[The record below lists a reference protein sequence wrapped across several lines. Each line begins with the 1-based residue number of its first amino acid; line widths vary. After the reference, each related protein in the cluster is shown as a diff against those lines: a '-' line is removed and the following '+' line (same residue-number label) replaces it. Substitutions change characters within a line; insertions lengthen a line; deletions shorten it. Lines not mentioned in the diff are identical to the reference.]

1 MPPARIVFWAATI
14 GGIAFAVRSVLTQP
28 PSLAICI
35 ACAIAYNALLLC
47 GVFVLRLRMFADAVV
62 RGPRDATGVVLT
74 FDDGPDP
81 VHTRAV
87 LDALDVHG
95 AKATFF
101 VIGKKAE
108 AHRDVVEEILR
119 RGHEVGV
126 HGYAHDR
133 LFALRGSKRVR
144 ADLERAIRVLE
155 NITGKTPLLFRP
167 PIGHTNPT
175 IARISDQLDLTMV
188 GWSVR
193 ARDGLARTKPDDVL
207 ARISRGLE
215 DGAIV
220 LLHDAPEHGTRKP
233 AGVTAL
239 PAILERIAAK
249 NLRVTALS
257 TWLDEPA
264 EHVENEPS
272 NG

>member
-1 MPPARIVFWAATI
+1 VPPARIVFWAATLAGI
-14 GGIAFAVRSVLTQP
+14 GLTARSVLAEP
-28 PSLAICI
+28 PPLPLAVMG
-35 ACAIAYNALLLC
+35 AVLYLGLLLC
-47 GVFVLRLRMFADAVV
+47 GVFVLRLRMFADAIV
-62 RGPRDATGVVLT
+62 RGPSDATGVVLT

-81 VHTRAV
+81 VHTREV
-87 LDALDVHG
+87 LDALDVHE

-108 AHRDVVEEILR
+108 QHRELINEIVA

-133 LFALRGSKRVR
+133 LFSLRGSKRVR
-144 ADLERAIRVLE
+144 EDLERAIRVLE

-175 IARISDQLDLTMV
+175 IARVADLLDLTMV

-220 LLHDAPEHGTRKP
+220 LLHDAPELGTRKP

-249 NLRVTALS
+249 NLTVVPLTK
-257 TWLDEPA
+257 WLEPA
-264 EHVENEPS
+264 TTD
-272 NG
+272 

>member
-1 MPPARIVFWAATI
+1 MPPARIVFWGSTLAGI
-14 GGIAFAVRSVLTQP
+14 GLTARSLLAEPPPLPVAVAGA
-28 PSLAICI
+28 SL
-35 ACAIAYNALLLC
+35 YVALLLS

-62 RGPRDATGVVLT
+62 RGPSGAVGVVLT

-81 VHTRAV
+81 IHTREV
-87 LDALDVHG
+87 LDALDVHE

-101 VIGKKAE
+101 VIGKKADQQRE
-108 AHRDVVEEILR
+108 LIVEIVR
-119 RGHEVGV
+119 RGHQVGV
-126 HGYAHDR
+126 HGFAHDR
-133 LFALRGSKRVR
+133 FFALRGSKRVR
-144 ADLERAIRVLE
+144 DDLERAIRVLE
-155 NITGKTPLLFRP
+155 NITGTTPLLFRP

-175 IARISDQLDLTMV
+175 IARIAERLDLTMI

-193 ARDGLARTKPDDVL
+193 ARDGLASTKPDDVL

-220 LLHDAPEHGTRKP
+220 LLHDAPENGTRKP

-249 NLRVTALS
+249 NLRVVPLS
-257 TWLDEPA
+257 KWLGPA
-264 EHVENEPS
+264 S
-272 NG
+272 GD

>member
-1 MPPARIVFWAATI
+1 MPPARIVFWASTLAGI
-14 GGIAFAVRSVLTQP
+14 GLTVRSLLAEP
-28 PSLAICI
+28 PPLPFALAGSVG
-35 ACAIAYNALLLC
+35 YVALLLS

-62 RGPRDATGVVLT
+62 RGPTGATGVVLT

-81 VHTRAV
+81 IHTREV
-87 LDALDVHG
+87 LDALDVHE

-108 AHRDVVEEILR
+108 QHRDVVLEIVR
-119 RGHEVGV
+119 RGHAVGV
-126 HGYAHDR
+126 HGFAHDR
-133 LFALRGSKRVR
+133 LFSLRGSKRVR
-144 ADLERAIRVLE
+144 EDLMRAVRVLE
-155 NITGKTPLLFRP
+155 GITGKTPTLFRP

-175 IARISDQLDLTMV
+175 IARIADLLDLTVV

-193 ARDGLARTKPDDVL
+193 ARDGLAGTKPDDVL

-220 LLHDAPEHGTRKP
+220 LLHDAPERGTRKP

-249 NLRVTALS
+249 NLTVVPLTR
-257 TWLDEPA
+257 WLEL
-264 EHVENEPS
+264 ER
-272 NG
+272 G

>member
-1 MPPARIVFWAATI
+1 MPPARIVFWAATLAGI
-14 GGIAFAVRSVLTQP
+14 GLTARSLLAEPPPLPYALAV
-28 PSLAICI
+28 
-35 ACAIAYNALLLC
+35 ALLYLGVLLC
-47 GVFVLRLRMFADAVV
+47 GVFVLRLRMFADAIV
-62 RGPRDATGVVLT
+62 RGPSGATGVVLT

-81 VHTRAV
+81 VHTREV
-87 LDALDVHG
+87 LDALDVHQ

-101 VIGKKAE
+101 VIGRKAE
-108 AHRDVVEEILR
+108 QHRELVEEIVR

-126 HGYAHDR
+126 HGFAHDR
-133 LFALRGSKRVR
+133 LFSLRGSKRVR
-144 ADLERAIRVLE
+144 EDLERAIRVLE

-175 IARISDQLDLTMV
+175 IARIADRLDLTMV

-193 ARDGLARTKPDDVL
+193 ARDGLARTKPEDVL

-220 LLHDAPEHGTRKP
+220 LLHDAPEQGTRKP

-239 PAILERIAAK
+239 PSILERIASK
-249 NLRVTALS
+249 NLTVVPLTK
-257 TWLDEPA
+257 WLEPA
-264 EHVENEPS
+264 NTD
-272 NG
+272 

>member
-1 MPPARIVFWAATI
+1 MPPARIVFWAATLAGI
-14 GGIAFAVRSVLTQP
+14 GLTARSLLAEPPPLPYAV
-28 PSLAICI
+28 AG
-35 ACAIAYNALLLC
+35 ALLYLAVLLG
-47 GVFVLRLRMFADAVV
+47 GVFVLRLRMFADAIV
-62 RGPRDATGVVLT
+62 RGPSGATGVVLT

-81 VHTRAV
+81 VHTREV
-87 LDALDVHG
+87 LDALDVHQ

-101 VIGKKAE
+101 VIGRKAE
-108 AHRDVVEEILR
+108 QHRELVEEIVR
-119 RGHEVGV
+119 RGHLVGV
-126 HGYAHDR
+126 HGFAHDR
-133 LFALRGSKRVR
+133 LFSLRGSKRVR

-175 IARISDQLDLTMV
+175 IARVADRLDLTMV

-193 ARDGLARTKPDDVL
+193 ARDGLARTKPEDVL

-239 PAILERIAAK
+239 PSILERIATK
-249 NLRVTALS
+249 NLTVVPLTK
-257 TWLDEPA
+257 WLEPA
-264 EHVENEPS
+264 KTD
-272 NG
+272 